1 MSEEQKP
8 TFEENL
14 GTLENIVN
22 QLEQGDVPLEQALD
36 QFQKGVALSK
46 QLQGTLQ
53 NAEKT
58 LTTMM
63 NDDDQETA
71 FETPQGGNGD
81 AK

>member
-1 MSEEQKP
+1 MTEQQP

-14 GTLENIVN
+14 KTLETIVA
-22 QLEQGDVPLEQALD
+22 QLEKGDVPLEQALD

-46 QLQGTLQ
+46 TLQ
-53 NAEKT
+53 TTLQSAEKT

-63 NDDDQETA
+63 KDNDQEVP
-71 FETPQGGNGD
+71 FETPQGGQTD

>member
-14 GTLENIVN
+14 STLENIVA
-22 QLEQGDVPLEQALD
+22 QLEKGDVPLEQALD

-46 QLQGTLQ
+46 DLQTTLQ

-63 NDDDQETA
+63 NDNDQEVA

>member
-1 MSEEQKP
+1 MSEEKQP

-14 GTLENIVN
+14 TTLETIVS
-22 QLEQGDVPLEQALD
+22 QLEQGDIPLEQALD

-46 QLQGTLQ
+46 SLQATLQ
-53 NAEKT
+53 DAEKT

-63 NDDDQETA
+63 NDSDQEVA

-81 AK
+81 AD